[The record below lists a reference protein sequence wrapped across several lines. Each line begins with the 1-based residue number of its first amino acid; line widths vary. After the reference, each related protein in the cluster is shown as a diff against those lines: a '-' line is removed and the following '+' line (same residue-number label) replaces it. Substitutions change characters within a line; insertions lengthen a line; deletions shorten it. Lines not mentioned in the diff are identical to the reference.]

1 MGRLDIGAITVR
13 KREYDMD
20 WVMIVLILTTVPSF
34 SQSHSHYLV
43 NFTNEKLCNDAAA
56 NFKAQLGR
64 STETDMKI
72 DVRAVCSQ
80 RK

>member
-1 MGRLDIGAITVR
+1 
-13 KREYDMD
+13 MD
-20 WVMIVLILTTVPSF
+20 WVMIVLILTTAPSF

-43 NFTNEKLCNDAAA
+43 NFTSEKLCNDAAT

-64 STETDMKI
+64 SAETEMKI
-72 DVRAVCSQ
+72 DVRAVCNQ